1 MFSRDI
7 KQASDFCTELVVEM
21 MFFVTVVI
29 SVNLRKSFKTSKPE
43 QSVLQS
49 VW

>member
-1 MFSRDI
+1 MFSYDI
-7 KQASDFCTELVVEM
+7 KQASDFGIELSVEK

-29 SVNLRKSFKTSKPE
+29 SVNLRKSFKSSKSE

>member
-1 MFSRDI
+1 MFSHDI
-7 KQASDFCTELVVEM
+7 KQASDFCIELSVEK

-29 SVNLRKSFKTSKPE
+29 SVNLRKSFKSSKSE